1 MRSFNQS
8 KRRRF
13 QRERAINA
21 FERAFSEVD
30 SAAHSR
36 IQAAGAAAATNLGGE
51 YSPAAGTVGPTEIG
65 AAVAAAP
72 CDSVLFG
79 TTPRGS
85 SSNLGDGECSPSATG
100 TGLSEFGA
108 TIAAA
113 SRDCAAATAPSR
125 DRTIA
130 AAASQDSAVVAAS
143 LRDRDVTAA
152 TLRDIAVVA
161 ADVGAPATRAAADRL
176 QPSATV
182 GWMSVDE
189 NTGKFLFYFF
199 DKKSQKITTI

>member
-13 QRERAINA
+13 QHERAINA

-51 YSPAAGTVGPTEIG
+51 CSPASGSVGLTEIG

-79 TTPRGS
+79 MTPRDS
-85 SSNLGDGECSPSATG
+85 SSNLGEGECSPSATG

-108 TIAAA
+108 AIAAA
-113 SRDCAAATAPSR
+113 SHDSAAVTAPSC
-125 DRTIA
+125 DSAIA
-130 AAASQDSAVVAAS
+130 AAASQDSAVVAATLHDRAVATAA
-143 LRDRDVTAA
+143 LRDS
-152 TLRDIAVVA
+152 AVV

-182 GWMSVDE
+182 GWMSMDD
-189 NTGKFLFYFF
+189 NTGKFFIQFLLT
-199 DKKSQKITTI
+199 KNHRK

>member
-36 IQAAGAAAATNLGGE
+36 MQAAGAAAATNFGGE
-51 YSPAAGTVGPTEIG
+51 CSPASGSVGLTEIG

-79 TTPRGS
+79 MTPRDT
-85 SSNLGDGECSPSATG
+85 SSNSGEGECSPSASG

-108 TIAAA
+108 AIAAA
-113 SRDCAAATAPSR
+113 SRDSTAATAPSR
-125 DRTIA
+125 DRAIA
-130 AAASQDSAVVAAS
+130 AAASQDSDVVAAS
-143 LRDRDVTAA
+143 LHDRDVTAA
-152 TLRDIAVVA
+152 ALHDSAVVA

-182 GWMSVDE
+182 GWRSMDD
-189 NTGKFLFYFF
+189 NTGKFFIQFLLT
-199 DKKSQKITTI
+199 KNHRK